1 MRVRFEGKVDLKII
15 LSEID
20 SAWPK
25 TPPYLRGFPPEKSD
39 KARKNKITL
48 FVLSLFDNYVVEGQR
63 GASGGFKAGVLVV
76 EKVEKIENFRSSPKV
91 TKRLEMVQNVYI
103 S

>member
-1 MRVRFEGKVDLKII
+1 M
-15 LSEID
+15 
-20 SAWPK
+20 
-25 TPPYLRGFPPEKSD
+25 
-39 KARKNKITL
+39 
-48 FVLSLFDNYVVEGQR
+48 LSLFDNYVVEGLR
-63 GASGGFKAGVLVV
+63 GASGGSKAGVLVV